1 MRFFSAAL
9 CTTVAVSLLAGC
21 SGNSSSPSSSMPN
34 GIGAGAQ
41 ARHRVATLAISK
53 LPSAKIGQYRLHNV
67 ATSWTRG
74 IATAQFTPSGGTSWV
89 YPKNNTGNAPPICG
103 NASVAV
109 NGLGSDQ
116 AGDVEIPEA
125 FDGISVYA
133 PPFTASSCGTLLA
146 TIPDSLGQAEDGAAI
161 NAASG
166 TIVVGH
172 NDGIVATCTIS
183 ADSCTEL
190 TSPNMYP
197 DFVQV
202 AMDVNGNCYADG
214 YATTTY
220 SISLWVYSGTPSAP
234 CTGTGVEATG
244 FSETSIGGIDVDNK
258 GNLVALSLGAPSTVT
273 TYSGCATG
281 ACTVLQAAHSIT
293 GESIYGHVGRQGERY
308 VTGDV
313 TNGTMEVYSY
323 NAATGVGAMLY
334 SFNNGLTCS
343 PTDPCEAA
351 AYMPIAQ
358 K

>member
-1 MRFFSAAL
+1 MRFFSAAM
-9 CTTVAVSLLAGC
+9 CTAVAVSLLAGC

-34 GIGAGAQ
+34 GIGAGAL

-53 LPSAKIGQYRLHNV
+53 LPSAKFGQYRLHNV
-67 ATSWTRG
+67 ATSLPRG
-74 IATAQFTPSGGTSWV
+74 IATAQFTGSGGTSWV
-89 YPKNNTGNAPPICG
+89 YPKNNASNAPPICG

-116 AGDVEIPEA
+116 AGDVVIPEA

-172 NDGIVATCTIS
+172 NDGIVATCTIL

-190 TSPNMYP
+190 TSPNMLS

-214 YATTTY
+214 FNSSDA
-220 SISLWVYSGTPSAP
+220 ISLWVYSGTPSAP
-234 CTGTGVEATG
+234 CTGTGVESTG

-258 GNLVALSLGAPSTVT
+258 GNLVALSLGSPSTVT

-281 ACTVLQAAHSIT
+281 ACTVVQAAHALT
-293 GESIYGHVGRQGERY
+293 GESVYGHVGRQNARY

-313 TNGTMEVYSY
+313 TNGTIEVYSY
-323 NAATGVGAMLY
+323 KPATGVGAMLY
-334 SFNNGLTCS
+334 DFNNGLTCS

-358 K
+358 R